1 MPSVATRAVTVRVSR
16 QFTGTV
22 ECVFDAWLD
31 PVTAGS
37 FLFAADAGEVV
48 RTEIDARIGGRFS
61 FVRRENGTEI
71 RRAGEYL
78 SIDRPHLLAFSLSD
92 NTRKPT
98 DDRVIIEL
106 ASVGLGSLLVLT
118 HEMGLERYAERHG
131 SSPSGDAGL
140 ACWPSSAQSR
150 AARTFPRSGA
160 VSDSCLGLGPG
171 ESPIRPVERGIGPRA
186 THGCEAV
193 SRNNVRES
201 LQPSFFFFSCSHPS
215 HAALAGFARQ
225 HSSPLI
231 ELTRP

>member
-1 MPSVATRAVTVRVSR
+1 MSLHNHLELMPSVATRAVTVRFSR
-16 QFTGTV
+16 QFTGTT
-22 ECVFDAWLD
+22 EWVFDAWLD

-37 FLFAADAGEVV
+37 FLFATDAGEVV

-131 SSPSGDAGL
+131 VEFEWRRRLGML
-140 ACWPSSAQSR
+140 ALICPI
-150 AARTFPRSGA
+150 PRGA
-160 VSDSCLGLGPG
+160 
-171 ESPIRPVERGIGPRA
+171 
-186 THGCEAV
+186 
-193 SRNNVRES
+193 
-201 LQPSFFFFSCSHPS
+201 
-215 HAALAGFARQ
+215 
-225 HSSPLI
+225 HSSPVQQRSVTLV
-231 ELTRP
+231 